1 MSAVYILN
9 SEDFS
14 HSCLAML
21 KGGEILIA
29 GTRAGYSDVAFLC
42 EKTGRVSCPSL
53 QSTFCD
59 ASGPGRLALPK
70 NGEA

>member
-29 GTRAGYSDVAFLC
+29 GTMAGYSDVAFLC
-42 EKTGRVSCPSL
+42 EKTRRMSCTL
-53 QSTFCD
+53 FQSSFCD
-59 ASGPGRLALPK
+59 ASGLGRLALPK